1 MSKVSQAPFRAS
13 SGLLASYKPLPDVAD
28 EMIDPSGAVRPGWET
43 LLHTLDQIGP
53 EKLATR
59 FARANQY
66 LLDAGVFYRVY
77 DENGTQEREWPL
89 AHIPILIDE
98 TEWQTITAGLTQ
110 RADLLEE
117 IVADIYG
124 ETQTDPRRNTAAGSD
139 CLQSGIPAS
148 DGRRKT
154 GERPFPAFLRIRTRP
169 WA

>member
-1 MSKVSQAPFRAS
+1 MTASKTAQSLPEAGLETRP
-13 SGLLASYKPLPDVAD
+13 GLLASYRPLPNVAD

-89 AHIPILIDE
+89 AHIPILINEDE
-98 TEWQTITAGLTQ
+98 WRSITLGLTQ
-110 RADLLEE
+110 RADLLED

-124 ETQTDPRRNTAAGSD
+124 ENRLIR
-139 CLQSGIPAS
+139 
-148 DGRRKT
+148 DGLLPPT
-154 GERPFPAFLRIRTRP
+154 
-169 WA
+169 